1 MTPQEISDHKNKWR
15 MASYFVSHTH
25 TDLRSEATQWC
36 KDHCFK
42 WRYDIKHFTDIYG
55 DTVRFELE
63 EDFNAFNEWY
73 QERMYG

>member
-1 MTPQEISDHKNKWR
+1 MTPQEIVAHKNKWR

-25 TDLRSEATQWC
+25 SDLRSEATQWC
-36 KDHCFK
+36 KDHCFQ

-63 EDFNAFNEWY
+63 EDFTAFNEWY